1 VQPNPY
7 GSPAQAA
14 PPTATAGASPEP
26 TWIGVIAGGVLF
38 VIGLFGCAA
47 TGLAAAMASESD
59 AVMISYLGVPL
70 ALGGVVAPIA
80 AALVRRQQPAVAVGV
95 PIGCG
100 CGTMVASI
108 LGLVVFFTAIWP
120 SL

>member
-1 VQPNPY
+1 MRGDEVGMTGNTP
-7 GSPAQAA
+7 G
-14 PPTATAGASPEP
+14 GAPEP
-26 TWIGVIAGGVLF
+26 TWAGVIAAGVMLAF
-38 VIGLFGCAA
+38 GLFGCVG

-59 AVMISYLGVPL
+59 AMTVAYVGVPL

-80 AALVRRQQPAVAVGV
+80 AALVRRQPMGIAVGV

-100 CGTMVASI
+100 CATMVAGVV
-108 LGLVVFFTAIWP
+108 GLVVFFTAIWP